1 MKVLVS
7 KTFIKMFK
15 ILPFVIISTLSG
27 LLGFLFSNVYKN
39 LVQDALTFNQFSN
52 NILNTY
58 SLFGFMLIAGIMVW
72 IICSDCATGLFAS
85 EIHEGTMRLLLSKE
99 ITRFNLVLSKILGML
114 IGSFIYLV
122 NSFSIF
128 MLVFCIFSNVEKD
141 ILLLVIK
148 ATLLFIIYGF
158 LVVFIVGGIGTFLS
172 SIFKKKVPAI
182 LIMICL
188 GGLVF
193 GIVPILRVILI
204 SLGYY
209 GQFSLYIVDINYH
222 FGLIFSN
229 FLSVLGDLSLSQN
242 VNQLFTIFTNL
253 YTQGAVDFDITLNN
267 NSYFIANNSL
277 NSLVIILSY
286 IIGAII
292 LYGLSFKIMMEK
304 DV

>member
-15 ILPFVIISTLSG
+15 VLPFVIISILSG

-39 LVQDALTFNQFSN
+39 LVQDALTFDQFSN

-58 SLFGFMLIAGIMVW
+58 SIFSFMLIAGIMVW

-128 MLVFCIFSNVEKD
+128 MLVFCIFSHVEKD

-148 ATLLFIIYGF
+148 ATILFIIYGF
-158 LVVFIVGGIGTFLS
+158 LVIFIVGGIGTFLS
-172 SIFKKKVPAI
+172 SVFKKKVPAI

-193 GIVPILRVILI
+193 GIIPILRVILI

-209 GQFSLYIVDINYH
+209 DQFSLYILDINYH
-222 FGLIFSN
+222 FSLVFSN
-229 FLSVLGDLSLSQN
+229 FLRIIGDLSLSQN

-267 NSYFIANNSL
+267 NSYFIVNNSL

-304 DV
+304 DI

>member
-1 MKVLVS
+1 MKVLIS
-7 KTFIKMFK
+7 KTYIKMFK

-27 LLGFLFSNVYKN
+27 LLGFLFSSVYKN

-58 SLFGFMLIAGIMVW
+58 SLFGFMLIAGIMIW

-85 EIHEGTMRLLLSKE
+85 EIHEGTIRLLLSKE

-209 GQFSLYIVDINYH
+209 GQFSLYILDINYH

-267 NSYFIANNSL
+267 NSYFIVNNSL

-304 DV
+304 DI

>member
-15 ILPFVIISTLSG
+15 VLPFVIISILSG

-128 MLVFCIFSNVEKD
+128 MLVFCTFSPIEKD

-148 ATLLFIIYGF
+148 ATILFIIYGF
-158 LVVFIVGGIGTFLS
+158 LVIFIVGGIGTFLS

-193 GIVPILRVILI
+193 GIIPILRVILI

-209 GQFSLYIVDINYH
+209 DQFSLYILDINYH

-229 FLSVLGDLSLSQN
+229 FLRIIGDLSLSQN

-253 YTQGAVDFDITLNN
+253 YTHGAVDFDITFNN
-267 NSYFIANNSL
+267 NSYFIVNNSL

-292 LYGLSFKIMMEK
+292 LYGLSFKIMMQK
-304 DV
+304 DI

>member
-1 MKVLVS
+1 MKVLIS

-27 LLGFLFSNVYKN
+27 LLGFLFSSVYKN

-58 SLFGFMLIAGIMVW
+58 SLFGFMLIAGIMIW

-85 EIHEGTMRLLLSKE
+85 EIHEGTIRLLLSKE

-267 NSYFIANNSL
+267 NSYFIVNNSL

-292 LYGLSFKIMMEK
+292 LYGLSFKIMIKK
-304 DV
+304 DI

>member
-15 ILPFVIISTLSG
+15 VLPFVIISILSG

-39 LVQDALTFNQFSN
+39 LVQDALTFAQFSN

-58 SLFGFMLIAGIMVW
+58 SIFSFMLIAGIMVW

-128 MLVFCIFSNVEKD
+128 MLVFCIFSHVEKD

-148 ATLLFIIYGF
+148 ATILFIIYGF
-158 LVVFIVGGIGTFLS
+158 LVIFIVGGIGTFLS
-172 SIFKKKVPAI
+172 SVFKKKVPAI

-193 GIVPILRVILI
+193 GIIPILRVILI

-209 GQFSLYIVDINYH
+209 DQFSLYILDINYH
-222 FGLIFSN
+222 FSLVFSN
-229 FLSVLGDLSLSQN
+229 FLRIIGDLSLSQN

-267 NSYFIANNSL
+267 NSYFIVNNSL

-304 DV
+304 DI

>member
-1 MKVLVS
+1 MKVLIS

-27 LLGFLFSNVYKN
+27 LLGFLFSSVYKN

-58 SLFGFMLIAGIMVW
+58 SLFGFMLIAGIMIW

-85 EIHEGTMRLLLSKE
+85 EIHEGTIRLLLSKE

-209 GQFSLYIVDINYH
+209 GQFSLYILDINYH

-267 NSYFIANNSL
+267 NSYFIVNNSL

-292 LYGLSFKIMMEK
+292 LYGLSFKIMIKK
-304 DV
+304 DI

>member
-1 MKVLVS
+1 MKVLIS

-27 LLGFLFSNVYKN
+27 LLGFLFSSVYKN

-58 SLFGFMLIAGIMVW
+58 SLFGFMLIAGIMIW

-85 EIHEGTMRLLLSKE
+85 EIHEGTIRLLLSKE

-158 LVVFIVGGIGTFLS
+158 SVVFIVGGIGTFLS

-209 GQFSLYIVDINYH
+209 GQFSLYILDINYH

-267 NSYFIANNSL
+267 NSYFIVNNSL

-292 LYGLSFKIMMEK
+292 LYGLSFKIMIKK
-304 DV
+304 DI

>member
-27 LLGFLFSNVYKN
+27 LLGFLFSSVYKN
-39 LVQDALTFNQFSN
+39 LVQEALTFNQFSN

-58 SLFGFMLIAGIMVW
+58 SLFGFMLIAGIMIW

-85 EIHEGTMRLLLSKE
+85 EIHEGTIRLLLSKE

-209 GQFSLYIVDINYH
+209 GQFSLYILDINYH

-267 NSYFIANNSL
+267 NSYFIVNNSL

-304 DV
+304 DI

>member
-15 ILPFVIISTLSG
+15 ILPFAIISILSG

-39 LVQDALTFNQFSN
+39 LAQDMLTFDRFSN

-58 SLFGFMLIAGIMVW
+58 SLFGFMLITGIMIW

-114 IGSFIYLV
+114 VGSFVYLV

-128 MLVFCIFSNVEKD
+128 ILIFCLFSNVEKD
-141 ILLLVIK
+141 ILLLLIK
-148 ATLLFIIYGF
+148 ATILFIIYGF
-158 LVVFIVGGIGTFLS
+158 LVIFIVGGIGTFLS

-209 GQFSLYIVDINYH
+209 NQFSLYILDINYH
-222 FGLIFSN
+222 FGLIFNN
-229 FLSVLGDLSLSQN
+229 FLKILGDLSLSQN

-253 YTQGAVDFDITLNN
+253 YTQGTVDFDITLNN
-267 NSYFIANNSL
+267 NSYFIVNNSL
-277 NSLVIILSY
+277 SSLVIILSY
-286 IIGAII
+286 IVGAII
-292 LYGLSFKIMMEK
+292 LYGLSFRIMMKK
-304 DV
+304 DI

>member
-1 MKVLVS
+1 MKVLIS

-27 LLGFLFSNVYKN
+27 LLGFLFSSVYKN

-58 SLFGFMLIAGIMVW
+58 SLFGFMLIAGIMIW

-85 EIHEGTMRLLLSKE
+85 EIHEGTIRLLLSKE

-209 GQFSLYIVDINYH
+209 GQFSLYILDINYH

-267 NSYFIANNSL
+267 NSYFIVNNSL

-304 DV
+304 DI